1 MSEGKTIMAELSEA
15 EGEIAAATI
24 HAREKQY
31 AVYVEWAERLIER
44 RAEANRFYVALNLA
58 IVGAIGFL
66 FSDHFGGATASLAPW
81 IAMALAF
88 AGIIVSHNWRS
99 VIRSQRRI
107 MAWKFDIIHKLEET
121 LPLQPYKD
129 EWELSGEDR
138 RRSPAGR
145 FELRLPMMFMLF
157 FLLVVAIAAV
167 HGLGVGIDDIGSLIE
182 GMRGGG

>member
-1 MSEGKTIMAELSEA
+1 MTGLTEA
-15 EGEIAAATI
+15 EGEIEAATI

-31 AVYVEWAERLIER
+31 SVYVEWAERLIER
-44 RAEANRFYVALNLA
+44 RAEANRFYVALDLA
-58 IVGAIGFL
+58 IVGAIGYL
-66 FSDHFGGATASLAPW
+66 FSDHFGGGGAAPPAHW
-81 IAMALAF
+81 IAAALAF

-129 EWELSGEDR
+129 EWEMSGADR

-145 FELRLPMMFMLF
+145 FELRLPAMFMLF
-157 FLLVVAIAAV
+157 FVLVLVIALAQ
-167 HGLGVGIDDIGSLIE
+167 GLGLGPLLQGLVDQIGA
-182 GMRGGG
+182 RF